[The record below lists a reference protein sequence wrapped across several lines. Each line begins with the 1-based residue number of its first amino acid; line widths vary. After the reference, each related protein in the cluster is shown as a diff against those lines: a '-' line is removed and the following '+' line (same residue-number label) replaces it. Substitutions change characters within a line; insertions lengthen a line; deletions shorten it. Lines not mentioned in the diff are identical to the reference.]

1 MQYETIV
8 RYYLSQLSES
18 TKLKCQKLSG
28 VDEDVEQLELSF
40 TVFETVHCA
49 SLRISLV
56 FSVKDA
62 QNNHSVI
69 HSYVYTF

>member
-8 RYYLSQLSES
+8 RYFYHSHRIA
-18 TKLKCQKLSG
+18 TKLKCQKLSS

-40 TVFETVHCA
+40 TVFEIVHCA
-49 SLRISLV
+49 SLENSFV

-62 QNNHSVI
+62 QK
-69 HSYVYTF
+69 

>member
-1 MQYETIV
+1 MFYNSYQIG
-8 RYYLSQLSES
+8 
-18 TKLKCQKLSG
+18 TKLKCHKLSS

-40 TVFETVHCA
+40 TVFETVHWA
-49 SLRISLV
+49 SLENSLV

-69 HSYVYTF
+69 LSYGYTS